1 MCFRSPPPPPAP
13 APLPPA
19 PTPPAPPSPLPPAL
33 PDQLPD
39 AEVRPVNPAVREAQ
53 SKLGTKKGK
62 KGSTADLRIDKKK
75 TPNIGQLM
83 GTPINTGNTNTT
95 GGLQ

>member
-39 AEVRPVNPAVREAQ
+39 AEVIQVNPALREAQ
-53 SKLGTKKGK
+53 TKLGTKKGQ
-62 KGSTADLRIDKKK
+62 KGSTADLRIKKQ
-75 TPNIGQLM
+75 PAASGAAAS
-83 GTPINTGNTNTT
+83 INPGNTNTT
-95 GGLQ
+95 GGIQ

>member
-62 KGSTADLRIDKKK
+62 KGSTADLRIDKNYTLQDFSKV
-75 TPNIGQLM
+75 PL
-83 GTPINTGNTNTT
+83 NTGNTNKT

>member
-1 MCFRSPPPPPAP
+1 MCFRAPSPPPAP

-19 PTPPAPPSPLPPAL
+19 PPAPPAPTPPPLPDA
-33 PDQLPD
+33 LPD

-62 KGSTADLRIDKKK
+62 KGSTADLRIDKQKK
-75 TPNIGQLM
+75 IPAEQFARTFV
-83 GTPINTGNTNTT
+83 NTGNTNNT